1 MAVYWVL
8 QPTAGSKADGDSP
21 DRFVFLQDGFNWAAF
36 LFGPL
41 WMIRRGLW
49 LGLLGYVVILVALEA
64 AIRLV
69 GAPSGAR
76 IAVAVLFALLIGL
89 EGASLRRWTLVRR
102 GWRDLGV
109 VVADDREAAEWRFFS
124 AWTERNAAAPVSANL
139 VQPAPDSG
147 AGTPLGMFPQPGA
160 GR

>member
-8 QPTAGSKADGDSP
+8 EPPAGSKGGGVTP
-21 DRFVFLQDGFNWAAF
+21 ERFVFLQDGFSWAAF
-36 LFGPL
+36 VFGPL
-41 WMIRRGLW
+41 WMIRRRLW

-76 IAVAVLFALLIGL
+76 IAVAFLFALLIGL

-124 AWTERNAAAPVSANL
+124 AWTDRTAAAPAPANSSR
-139 VQPAPDSG
+139 PTDG
-147 AGTPLGMFPQPGA
+147 AAAGPVEMVPEPGA